1 MKSVNIAHALHSLAP
16 GSSWKYND
24 EDYSTIEWFSDDI
37 TMPSE
42 LDVLAEIERLQKQH
56 ELEQEAIAKVASDK
70 EVVRQSAINK
80 LSKFGLTIDEINAV
94 IGID

>member
-1 MKSVNIAHALHSLAP
+1 MKTINIADALHSLAP

-24 EDYSTIEWFSDDI
+24 EDYSTLEWFSEDM

-42 LDVLAEIERLQKQH
+42 SDVLAEIERLQREY
-56 ELEQEAIAKVASDK
+56 ELEQEKIAKVEADK
-70 EVVRQSAINK
+70 EAAKQSAIAK
-80 LSKFGLTIDEINAV
+80 LSKFGLTTNEINAV